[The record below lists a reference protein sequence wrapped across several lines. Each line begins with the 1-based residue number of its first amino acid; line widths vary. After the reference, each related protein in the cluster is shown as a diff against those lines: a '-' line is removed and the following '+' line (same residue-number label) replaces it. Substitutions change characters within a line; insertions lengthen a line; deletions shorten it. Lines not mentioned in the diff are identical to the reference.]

1 MDKIDGYEGFAF
13 GMPME
18 QAVAIRPGSKV
29 EPCGFVG
36 VVGCIEYTTNVSGFP
51 ATVDVQF
58 SGYPPLVTQVVLIIV
73 SMNVA
78 DAANH
83 PCTAITSELGRQ
95 LATKYG
101 SNSSSKETPRLGRH
115 QTAAPFR

>member
-1 MDKIDGYEGFAF
+1 MAFIAAAQVDKIDGYEGFAF
-13 GMPME
+13 GMTME

-29 EPCGFVG
+29 EPCG

-58 SGYPPLVTQVVLIIV
+58 GGDPPLVTKVVLVIE

-78 DAANH
+78 DAANR

-101 SNSSSKETPRLGRH
+101 KTFLIKRN
-115 QTAAPFR
+115 TAT